1 MHPSP
6 FTITNPTIQPT
17 FQCFHATCPQVR
29 PSAERQA
36 SAWQRWGGGGGLCC
50 HRRLHGHQICLQGT
64 SNSPQ
69 TGRKVRVLGGISCIC
84 MLLSVVGFLLVTL
97 TSRLLNLAYYDAFL
111 ARVLKTDFYD
121 PASGACGS
129 GSCPPAP
136 EEKGGGPGG
145 GGPPGGLK
153 GSGEVA
159 RPVGGGGHWR
169 HGGHQ
174 DNQGGRDYQNRN
186 NHQARY

>member
-1 MHPSP
+1 MPPRLQPNIPPPMFSPTNQIFLLTGTAQCRASSLCLVKMARERRPMPSP
-6 FTITNPTIQPT
+6 S
-17 FQCFHATCPQVR
+17 
-29 PSAERQA
+29 PS
-36 SAWQRWGGGGGLCC
+36 W
-50 HRRLHGHQICLQGT
+50 T
-64 SNSPQ
+64 SNPPARHFKPPTSW
-69 TGRKVRVLGGISCIC
+69 TKGEGSVLGGLSSIC
-84 MLLSVVGFLLVTL
+84 MLPSVVGFLLVTL
-97 TSRLLNLAYYDAFL
+97 TSRVLNLAFYDAFL

-145 GGPPGGLK
+145 GGPPSGPK